1 VKEDKGKDRRNDQ
14 AEDDEE
20 QDWPGATA
28 PVSDRMWGRRFHTL

>member
-1 VKEDKGKDRRNDQ
+1 VKENKGEDRRNDQ